1 MPKPE
6 PANFK
11 TLEVEHSEQAR
22 KVAEKELAKLPPETE
37 LIRQQFE
44 QATAD
49 FIIKN
54 EKPIFADAEHT
65 PPVIIKEA
73 QNMVSIGDL
82 LKSEPALA
90 ETIFD
95 DEPSELEIEFDVA
108 EELTIEIP
116 EVTDEGL
123 LVIEHE
129 APVYELAAEES
140 ELEEFA
146 LPAQEIEDEI
156 NKAAILW
163 AEGQAVES
171 TAEPQEQDIPD
182 EAPEPPVTII
192 ELLPIEPEE
201 LVEKLQSIPEKRLEE
216 AAAILEVI
224 LQTAERVEQN
234 DEVGETDLELV
245 VAGLEQMVE
254 RLLVC
259 LEIEHDEKH
268 VAAIV
273 QALLNGEIKLDF
285 EDVLARQDEGT
296 HERKYVSAWIM
307 AVLKQRTT
315 PSAPDHTFIGKYVMQ
330 LSFSDTQLNWAA

>member
-6 PANFK
+6 PANVK
-11 TLEVEHSEQAR
+11 TLEFEQPEQAR
-22 KVAEKELAKLPPETE
+22 EVPEKEFTKLPPESE

-44 QATAD
+44 QAATD

-54 EKPIFADAEHT
+54 EKPVFVDAEYT
-65 PPVIIKEA
+65 PPAAPKDA
-73 QNMVSIGDL
+73 LNMASIGDL

-95 DEPSELEIEFDVA
+95 DEPSGLEVEFDVA

-116 EVTDEGL
+116 EVADEGL
-123 LVIEHE
+123 LIIEHDE
-129 APVYELAAEES
+129 PVYELLAEEN
-140 ELEEFA
+140 ELKEFA
-146 LPAQEIEDEI
+146 LPVKEVEEEI

-163 AEGQAVES
+163 AEGEAVES
-171 TAEPQEQDIPD
+171 TTESEELVMLE

-216 AAAILEVI
+216 AATILEVI
-224 LQTAERVEQN
+224 LQTAERVEHN

-245 VAGLEQMVE
+245 VAGLERMVE

-268 VAAIV
+268 VAVIV
-273 QALLNGEIKLDF
+273 QALLSGEIKLDF
-285 EDVLARQDEGT
+285 EDVMARQDEGT

-307 AVLKQRTT
+307 AVLKQRTASSLT
-315 PSAPDHTFIGKYVMQ
+315 DHSFIGKYVMQ
-330 LSFSDTQLNWAA
+330 LSFSDTELNWAA